1 VTVASDVKPPGGAFR
16 RFLIAVLFVGLALFF
31 YFGFFALVGYTDDAY
46 IRSDVIR
53 IAPEVSG
60 PITAVH
66 FRDNDHVEA
75 GATLLTIDP
84 APFQLAVEAKRD
96 RVESARAVV
105 ALKTEAR
112 ASQTANIEAAEAAL
126 DLAQSDS
133 KRVVDLAARGFAAQQ
148 ELDKSRDTLRSSQSA
163 LAYAKA
169 QAIVADREVD
179 AMQRDVKSAEAE
191 LAIAEY
197 NLSRTELKAG
207 SSGYLNNFNISP
219 GRYAAAGESLIG
231 VIDDKSWRVIANFK
245 EDVAASVAPGK
256 AVWVWLD
263 THPWRLYRG
272 HVQSVARGIA
282 RNETPEQLLPYVAPT
297 TDWVRLRRRFPVT
310 ITLDPPAPRDVLY
323 MGADARVFFWR

>member
-1 VTVASDVKPPGGAFR
+1 VTVASDTRPSGGSFR
-16 RFLIAVLFVGLALFF
+16 RFVIAVLVVGFALCL

-60 PITAVH
+60 PITVVH
-66 FRDNDHVEA
+66 FRDNDHVES

-84 APFQLAVEAKRD
+84 EPFQLAVQAKRD
-96 RVESARAVV
+96 RVDSARAVV

-112 ASQTANIEAAEAAL
+112 ASQTANIEAAQAAL
-126 DLAQSDS
+126 DLAQADT
-133 KRVVDLAARGFAAQQ
+133 KRVEDLAARGFAAQQ
-148 ELDKSRDTLRSSQSA
+148 ELDKANDTLRSSQSA

-169 QAIVADREVD
+169 QLIVADREVD
-179 AMQRDVKSAEAE
+179 AMQRDVKTAETD
-191 LAIAEY
+191 LAIAQY

-207 SSGYLNNFNISP
+207 SAGYLNNFNISP
-219 GRYAAAGESLIG
+219 GRYAAAGEPLIG

-256 AVWVWLD
+256 EVWVWLD

-310 ITLDPPAPRDVLY
+310 IILDPPAPRDALY
-323 MGADARVFFWR
+323 MGADARVWFWR